1 MRYFPTKSIYRKS
14 KAIELVEPAKGS
26 KKSDELKEV
35 KSNKEKI
42 NPMTV
47 SAFE

>member
-1 MRYFPTKSIYRKS
+1 MQYLSTKSIYRKS
-14 KAIELVEPAKGS
+14 KAIEPAQPAKGS

-35 KSNKEKI
+35 KSKMEKV
-42 NPMTV
+42 NLMTV